1 MPLLRPPFLHQQCRR
16 LVAATRMQC
25 RIVANVHRVHL
36 LPAPLLTCHHAESA
50 GSKHMSKGQGRRA
63 YMDTVTATTSSSSVK
78 PKLVST
84 CREGSHLGGRTKIR
98 PSSDPQV
105 GERQGTDLLVPYHP
119 LMYFRTV
126 HDKNVYTCLP

>member
-63 YMDTVTATTSSSSVK
+63 YTGGQRAVCAYVCVECERKQTRRTNMCKHAA
-78 PKLVST
+78 
-84 CREGSHLGGRTKIR
+84 GMAHLHRR
-98 PSSDPQV
+98 RV
-105 GERQGTDLLVPYHP
+105 V
-119 LMYFRTV
+119 
-126 HDKNVYTCLP
+126 